1 MSRARPK
8 YEKHAKSNQDLKKKK
23 KVKFAGSQKALN
35 RLIESKNEGS

>member
-23 KVKFAGSQKALN
+23 KGKVC
-35 RLIESKNEGS
+35 RIPEGIK